1 MNNNTKFQWIDNDT
15 DVSEILKK
23 CPKGL
28 LKTIEEMEQADLA
41 GDFFLFDNVS
51 DSFDVST
58 KIMLQNGV
66 ITEEFGKEF
75 TRQLFT
81 VFGKDADDITS
92 AWFEQIG
99 MYCEGTRGWCTALE
113 KAADIIGCRELFEYY
128 KALPWY
134 DSDEFDGQLY
144 TIIKGYHL
152 FD

>member
-1 MNNNTKFQWIDNDT
+1 MSRCKNKIEKYTIPD
-15 DVSEILKK
+15 EIKSL
-23 CPKGL
+23 
-28 LKTIEEMEQADLA
+28 
-41 GDFFLFDNVS
+41 
-51 DSFDVST
+51 
-58 KIMLQNGV
+58 

-75 TRQLFT
+75 VRQLFT

-99 MYCEGTRGWCTALE
+99 MYCEGTS
-113 KAADIIGCRELFEYY
+113 CRELFEYY